1 MSVCLCVL
9 PGERLVESVPAAW
22 GGMLLLG
29 YLGRAFLAARG
40 AWIYK
45 EGAFVPHK
53 PARGGD
59 LLVWTQ
65 TKSCKRESERA
76 DLSDC
81 CTCLL
86 VSRAPNS
93 LQRFAINPRYER
105 NLDSCREKPQAGKY
119 SDGLLCKMSFCTVIS
134 ARSWG
139 ID

>member
-9 PGERLVESVPAAW
+9 PGERLVESVPAAR

-40 AWIYK
+40 ARTCK
-45 EGAFVPHK
+45 EGAFMPHR
-53 PARGGD
+53 PARVGD

-65 TKSCKRESERA
+65 TKSCKRESEHA

-81 CTCLL
+81 CACLL
-86 VSRAPNS
+86 ASRASNS

-105 NLDSCREKPQAGKY
+105 NLDSCREKPQAEKY
-119 SDGLLCKMSFCTVIS
+119 GGGLVCKMSFRTVIS
-134 ARSWG
+134 AWSWG